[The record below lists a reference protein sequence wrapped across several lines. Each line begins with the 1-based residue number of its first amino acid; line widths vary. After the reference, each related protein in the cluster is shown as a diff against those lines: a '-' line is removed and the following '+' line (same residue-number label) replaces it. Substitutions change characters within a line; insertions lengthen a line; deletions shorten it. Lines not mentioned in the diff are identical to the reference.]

1 MERDSLHDSHDSL
14 RPGEGPGALQSS
26 KMEGATDVTRTFNA
40 AQAARVAALGIKE
53 KRRLLQVTRYG
64 EGTPVKGG
72 SFAGGVRHL
81 NVFFPAEGLFGAE
94 VLCHHIVKS
103 K

>member
-1 MERDSLHDSHDSL
+1 MEREAPSTASM
-14 RPGEGPGALQSS
+14 RPREGPVAPPST
-26 KMEGATDVTRTFNA
+26 KMEGATDLTRTFNA

-53 KRRLLQVTRYG
+53 KRRLLQITRYG
-64 EGTPVKGG
+64 EGTPCKGG

-81 NVFFPAEGLFGAE
+81 DVFFPAEGLFGAE